1 MILKL
6 SGKKGLK
13 QIKSID
19 EKLCDIS
26 IGSDS
31 LNYCFKE
38 LWGGDTLNVN
48 GRFQICD
55 KRKYKKFRDF
65 GNISSNLNR
74 REDFPVQSKIQR
86 LNNKIKRLFA

>member
-1 MILKL
+1 MKLTFVNHASFIIEFVEKIKNGYPKRKRFINSMKSIIYVSDLNMTFKL

-38 LWGGDTLNVN
+38 L
-48 GRFQICD
+48 
-55 KRKYKKFRDF
+55 
-65 GNISSNLNR
+65 
-74 REDFPVQSKIQR
+74 
-86 LNNKIKRLFA
+86 